1 MKPFISLTLFLPF
14 FTNAFSQILPPVNPE
29 TQGFSSERLKQIDAN
44 INQWIKEEQLN
55 GATAI
60 ILRNGKIVY
69 YRSFGFA
76 NKDQHIPM
84 RNDHI
89 FRIASM
95 TKPIISVAA
104 MMLYE
109 EGKFLLTDPIS
120 KFIPEFKNP
129 VVLDKYNAADTTY
142 TTVPA
147 KREITMRDILSHTSG
162 IGYAQIGTGTAN
174 AIYYKHKINGGIG
187 TPYSTLKDHRS
198 D

>member
-1 MKPFISLTLFLPF
+1 MVFFPFCHFISV
-14 FTNAFSQILPPVNPE
+14 FSVSQTVLLKSVNPE
-29 TQGFSSERLKQIDAN
+29 TEGISSERLKQIDAN
-44 INQWIKEEQLN
+44 IDQWIKEEQLN

-69 YRSFGFA
+69 HKSFGFA
-76 NKDQHIPM
+76 NKQQNIPM
-84 RNDHI
+84 KNDNI

-109 EGKFLLTDPIS
+109 EGKFLFTDPIS

-162 IGYAQIGTGTAN
+162 IGYAQIGSGTCQC
-174 AIYYKHKINGGIG
+174 Y
-187 TPYSTLKDHRS
+187 LL
-198 D
+198 

>member
-1 MKPFISLTLFLPF
+1 MRSLALSIILLFTTASF
-14 FTNAFSQILPPVNPE
+14 SFSQTVLLKSVSPE
-29 TQGFSSERLKQIDAN
+29 TEAISSERLKQLDVN

-76 NKDQHIPM
+76 NKEQNIPM
-84 RNDHI
+84 KNDHI

-109 EGKFLLTDPIS
+109 EGKFLLTDPVS
-120 KFIPEFKNP
+120 KFIPAPKP
-129 VVLDKYNAADTTY
+129 
-142 TTVPA
+142 
-147 KREITMRDILSHTSG
+147 
-162 IGYAQIGTGTAN
+162 
-174 AIYYKHKINGGIG
+174 
-187 TPYSTLKDHRS
+187 
-198 D
+198 